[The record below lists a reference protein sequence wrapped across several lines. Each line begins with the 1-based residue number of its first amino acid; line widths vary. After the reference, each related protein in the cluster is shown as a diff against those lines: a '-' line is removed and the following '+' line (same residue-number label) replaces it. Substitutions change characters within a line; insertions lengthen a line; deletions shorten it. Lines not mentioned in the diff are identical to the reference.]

1 MKKFSTTN
9 RKLEQFLYFHRI
21 NFRTQRK
28 TNDLLTEWVYDNT
41 PRLQEVV
48 AEFLIIW
55 GAK

>member
-1 MKKFSTTN
+1 MKEFSTTN
-9 RKLEQFLYFHRI
+9 RKLEQFLYLHRI
-21 NFRTQRK
+21 DFRGQRK